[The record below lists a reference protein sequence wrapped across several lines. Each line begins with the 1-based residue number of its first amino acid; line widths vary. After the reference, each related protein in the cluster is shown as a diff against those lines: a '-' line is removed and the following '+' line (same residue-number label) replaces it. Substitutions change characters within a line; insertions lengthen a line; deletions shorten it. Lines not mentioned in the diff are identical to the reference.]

1 MVITECCLSDLQR
14 RSENDSGTISA
25 SNEPG
30 VPWENT
36 GWSSTVCIDRGNG
49 FYSYRAGF
57 GKEFLNGSSVLHHL
71 SAEGQKAKGTFSKKL
86 SKLFSIS
93 YGSALTTAN

>member
-1 MVITECCLSDLQR
+1 MGEHGLEQHRVY
-14 RSENDSGTISA
+14 RS
-25 SNEPG
+25 
-30 VPWENT
+30 
-36 GWSSTVCIDRGNG
+36 RNG
-49 FYSYRAGF
+49 FYSSRAAF
-57 GKEFLNGSSVLHHL
+57 GEEFLNGSSVLHHL